1 MQNLPATG
9 IIHPGRVCNGS
20 RGIPRNKPGGDRIMK
35 KTLSS
40 TLAALVFGILLL
52 GLSGTGNAT
61 ILSFDDTSY
70 QGTYYAEL
78 EDNYGGFTWSSDVGV
93 YFGPGC
99 SFGYNSG
106 TVSGDYALVNLFASD
121 VSLGNGLFDWVGA
134 WFTEP
139 HGESEPTLKIFG
151 WENNILKYASEIDL
165 VYASPVWFEAN
176 WFGIDAIT
184 FDASETGWFT
194 MDDFTFT
201 ESAPVPEPG
210 TLLLLGGGLIGLA
223 WYRRTRKEA

>member
-1 MQNLPATG
+1 ME
-9 IIHPGRVCNGS
+9 
-20 RGIPRNKPGGDRIMK
+20 

-40 TLAALVFGILLL
+40 ALTALVFGILLL
-52 GLSGTGNAT
+52 GLSGTAKAT
-61 ILSFDDTSY
+61 ILNFDDTSY
-70 QGTYYAEL
+70 QGAYYTEL
-78 EDNYGGFTWSSDVGV
+78 EDDYGGFTWSSNVGV

-99 SFGYNSG
+99 GFGYNAG

-176 WFGIDAIT
+176 WFGIDAVT
-184 FDASETGWFT
+184 FDADETEWFV

-210 TLLLLGGGLIGLA
+210 TLLLLGGGLVGLA

>member
-1 MQNLPATG
+1 
-9 IIHPGRVCNGS
+9 
-20 RGIPRNKPGGDRIMK
+20 MK

-70 QGTYYAEL
+70 QGTYYGEL

-121 VSLGNGLFDWVGA
+121 VNLGNGLFDWIGV

-139 HGESEPTLKIFG
+139 HRESEPTLKIFG
-151 WENNILKYASEIDL
+151 WENNILKYTSEIDL

-184 FDASETGWFT
+184 FDASETGWFA

>member
-1 MQNLPATG
+1 M
-9 IIHPGRVCNGS
+9 V
-20 RGIPRNKPGGDRIMK
+20 RGEPPRHKPGGDKIMK

-52 GLSGTGNAT
+52 GLSGTAKAT
-61 ILSFDDTSY
+61 VLNFDDTSY
-70 QGTYYAEL
+70 QGTYYTEL
-78 EDNYGGFTWSSDVGV
+78 EDNYGGFTWSSNVGV
-93 YFGPGC
+93 FFGPASG
-99 SFGYNSG
+99 SGYNAG

-121 VSLGNGLFDWVGA
+121 ISLGNGLFDWVGA

-139 HGESEPTLKIFG
+139 HGESEPTLKISG
-151 WENNILKYASEIDL
+151 WENNILKYTSEIDL
-165 VYASPVWFEAN
+165 VYASPIWFEAN

-184 FDASETGWFT
+184 FDADETEWFV

-223 WYRRTRKEA
+223 WYRRTRKDS